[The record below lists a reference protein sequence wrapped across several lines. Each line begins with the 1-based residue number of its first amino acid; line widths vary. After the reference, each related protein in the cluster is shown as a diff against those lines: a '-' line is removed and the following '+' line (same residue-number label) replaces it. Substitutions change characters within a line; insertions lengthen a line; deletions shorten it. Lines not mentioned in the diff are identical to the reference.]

1 MRCVAWGCGSSFG
14 EKPFFR
20 KRTVFPRPPL
30 SKETYSNLY
39 LFFSRFT
46 AQTIFICFQHKVAS
60 TFSRQT
66 PIQSLFILNFKLLP
80 LFSSSTAQSYFIC
93 LNFKLLP
100 LFSRFDTRLLSAFP
114 LSAQLIYTGSEN
126 TWLVYMRML
135 KSMSCFCINEMRQR
149 PTLPYS
155 VPYSTIGSMWLNFR
169 VRNEN
174 GWIPHDIITA
184 MVCYPLL
191 GSRSVTHNILSSL
204 TTT

>member
-1 MRCVAWGCGSSFG
+1 MGMWCERCGVWRGGVGVLSGKNLSL
-14 EKPFFR
+14 EKERFSPD
-20 KRTVFPRPPL
+20 PPL

-46 AQTIFICFQHKVAS
+46 AQTIFICFQLKVAS

-135 KSMSCFCINEMRQR
+135 KSMSCFCTAKKHRKIGAFLMKCGNVLLSHTVSRTVPSALCGLTSVFGMR
-149 PTLPYS
+149 TG
-155 VPYSTIGSMWLNFR
+155 GSHM
-169 VRNEN
+169 
-174 GWIPHDIITA
+174 I
-184 MVCYPLL
+184 
-191 GSRSVTHNILSSL
+191 
-204 TTT
+204 

>member
-1 MRCVAWGCGSSFG
+1 MGMWCEWCGVWRGGVGVLSGKNLSL
-14 EKPFFR
+14 EKERFSPDPPF
-20 KRTVFPRPPL
+20 

-135 KSMSCFCINEMRQR
+135 KIC
-149 PTLPYS
+149 LAS
-155 VPYSTIGSMWLNFR
+155 V
-169 VRNEN
+169 
-174 GWIPHDIITA
+174 
-184 MVCYPLL
+184 
-191 GSRSVTHNILSSL
+191 
-204 TTT
+204 